1 MRKMV
6 SSDYNE
12 ICKLDGTQTVK
23 KLKEILN
30 GKSDSE
36 GFVVELNKSII
47 GYVIY
52 EPAYSF
58 IVTRVFVDP
67 IYRKLGYGKRLVENL
82 IDIMVMEEVK
92 CMTCVVDEYNVDTQL
107 FLKSLGF
114 VAKINKTN
122 RSMLDFKYC
131 VPEEELAVA

>member
-12 ICKLDGTQTVK
+12 VCQLDGTQTVK
-23 KLKEILN
+23 KLKETLN
-30 GKSDSE
+30 AKSDSE
-36 GFVVELNKSII
+36 GFVIELNKSII

-58 IVTRVFVDP
+58 IVTRIFIDP
-67 IYRKLGYGKRLVENL
+67 IYRKMGYGRRLLNNL
-82 IDIMVMEEVK
+82 IDIMIMEEVK
-92 CMTCVVDEYNVDTQL
+92 CMLCMVDEYNVDTQL
-107 FLKSLGF
+107 FLKSMGF
-114 VAKINKTN
+114 VATTNKTN

-131 VPEEELAVA
+131 VEEMAIV